1 MVNENIQII
10 GIDQGWQNIK
20 TENDCF
26 TTAVEERCNPT
37 FREQVLEYDGKCY
50 VIGGKRLEVK
60 SSKVEDEDFYLLM
73 LAGIA
78 RELKARGNIKEAS
91 VYLAVGLP
99 LTRFGEERADYV
111 SYLSK
116 NKELMFKYGD
126 EEYHVKL
133 LKVFV
138 YPQCYSAVVNRIPYF
153 ERRTVVVDIG
163 SWTVDILPVVNKR
176 PDETGCNSL
185 PHGVITLVRKINK
198 EVINGFNYEI
208 SEEDIDY
215 YIQHHKLTNA
225 PEKVI
230 QLIDRH
236 LQEYADD
243 ILRKLKEHS
252 INVELSPLVFV
263 GGGAK
268 IMKDYC
274 TMIKPN
280 MEFIL
285 DVSANAKGYAAM
297 TKAALRAE
305 RR

>member
-1 MVNENIQII
+1 MTNENIQII

-26 TTAVEERCNPT
+26 TTSVEERYNPT
-37 FREQVLEYDGKCY
+37 FKDNVLELDGKKY
-50 VIGGKRLEVK
+50 VVGGKRLEVK
-60 SSKVEDEDFYLLM
+60 NSKVEDKDFYLLM
-73 LAGIA
+73 LAAVA
-78 RELKARGNIKEAS
+78 RELKIRGNIKEAN

-116 NKELMFKYGD
+116 NKELHFKYSE
-126 EEYHVKL
+126 EEYHIRL

-138 YPQCYSAVVNRIPYF
+138 YPQCYSAVVNRIQYY
-153 ERRTVVVDIG
+153 ERRTIVVDIG

-185 PHGVITLVRKINK
+185 PHGVITLNRKINK
-198 EVINGFNYEI
+198 EIINAYNYEI
-208 SEEDIDY
+208 NEEDIDY
-215 YIQHHKLTNA
+215 YIKNHELGNV
-225 PEKVI
+225 PEEITK
-230 QLIDRH
+230 LIDKH

-252 INVELSPLVFV
+252 INVEISPLVFV
-263 GGGAK
+263 GGGAN

-285 DVSANAKGYAAM
+285 DISANAKGYAAM
-297 TKAALRAE
+297 TRVALRAE